1 MSRIAETFEKLQG
14 RRAALVGYVTGGF
27 PSLEGSLDLARA
39 LLRHCD
45 LLEIG
50 LPFSDPVM
58 DGPILQ
64 ETSRLAL
71 QEGFRPGDVC
81 EMARRLR
88 QEGCVKPL
96 LVMTYYNPLLRF
108 GHAAFA
114 TQARQ
119 AGIDGVIVPDLPP
132 EEAEDWLA
140 AAWAAELDNIPF
152 VAPNTPPAR
161 IAGNAAAGGGFLY
174 CIASL
179 GITGTREH
187 LDDGLAAYARRVRE
201 HASLPLVLGIGIST
215 PQQCAQAGH
224 LADGVVVASAFM
236 REYRCARDAGAEPL
250 AAVEAVETLAGSMR
264 TSLQR

>member
-1 MSRIAETFEKLQG
+1 MSRIAGTFEKLQG
-14 RRAALVGYVTGGF
+14 HRAALVGYVTGGF
-27 PSLEGSLDLARA
+27 PSTPGSLDLARA

-71 QEGFRPGDVC
+71 EEGFHPGDVC

-88 QEGCVKPL
+88 EEGCNKPL
-96 LVMTYYNPLLRF
+96 LIMTYYNPLLRF

-114 TQARQ
+114 AQARQ
-119 AGIDGVIVPDLPP
+119 TGIDGVIIPDLPP

-140 AAWAAELDNIPF
+140 AACAAELDNIPF
-152 VAPNTPPAR
+152 VAPNTPSER
-161 IAGNAAAGGGFLY
+161 IEGNAAAGGGFLY
-174 CIASL
+174 CIASV

-187 LDDGLAAYARRVRE
+187 LDDGLEAYARRVRE
-201 HASLPLVLGIGIST
+201 HARLPLVLGIGIST
-215 PQQCAQAGH
+215 PQQCAQAGQ

-236 REYRCARDAGAEPL
+236 REYQRARDAGGGHPAAAEATEAM
-250 AAVEAVETLAGSMR
+250 AAGFRDALG
-264 TSLQR
+264 

>member
-1 MSRIAETFEKLQG
+1 MSRIAGTFEKLQG

-27 PSLEGSLDLARA
+27 PSLSGSLDLARA

-71 QEGFRPGDVC
+71 EEGFRPGDVC
-81 EMARRLR
+81 EMARLLR
-88 QEGCVKPL
+88 EDGCDKPL

-119 AGIDGVIVPDLPP
+119 AGIDGVIIPDLPP

-140 AAWAAELDNIPF
+140 AAWAAKLDNIPF
-152 VAPNTPPAR
+152 VAPNTPPQR
-161 IAGNAAAGGGFLY
+161 IAGNAASGSGFLY

-179 GITGTREH
+179 GITGTRER
-187 LDDGLAAYARRVRE
+187 LDDGLEAYAHRVRE
-201 HASLPLVLGIGIST
+201 RASLPLVLGIGIST
-215 PQQCAQAGH
+215 PRQCAQAGQ

-236 REYRCARDAGAEPL
+236 REYQRAHDDGGDPL
-250 AAVEAVETLAGSMR
+250 AAVEVLAGSMR
-264 TSLQR
+264 ASL